1 MAKIKYEKAVDPLW
15 GLLHLT
21 PLPWGYLFY
30 AGPTSRQ
37 LEASQL
43 LLRGAQLSVFVYISR
58 RLAKTKQGS
67 LEIPQSL
74 IVKDT
79 GYKESAVQKAIATL
93 EAKNRIWATG
103 TPPNKKAY
111 MLGGGFSYPGLGT
124 KNPPELY
131 MAIQKFGMSWFN
143 MPSSALGD
151 LVRLKGLPLELYVTL
166 VRIAHERKDDSSDP
180 TKLDVRVAE
189 LRRRLCRPGV
199 KGTIKHAF
207 KVIGD
212 DLVDAEL
219 GDGGRRY
226 IVRFNDPTKK
236 TWMSNELAEIEARRQ
251 AKKNSFTKNPPDMV
265 REILRTLAACFEIRD
280 KQKDGQLNI
289 ICPYCGQNTGLLQPS
304 KGRQGSFSCNYCRK
318 GGPAARALAEKNKI
332 TEDEAWKLLDNG
344 GRSTF
349 REPLVYEDI
358 KI

>member
-1 MAKIKYEKAVDPLW
+1 MAKIKYKRNIDPIW

-21 PLPWGYLFY
+21 PLPWSFLFY
-30 AGPTSRQ
+30 ADPTSRQ
-37 LEASQL
+37 SEADKL

-58 RLAKTKQGS
+58 RLAKARQGS

-79 GYKESAVQKAIATL
+79 GYKESAVQEAIASL
-93 EAKNRIWATG
+93 EAKNHLWSTG
-103 TPPNKKAY
+103 TPPSKKAY

-124 KNPPELY
+124 KNPPVLW
-131 MAIQKFGMSWFN
+131 MAMRAFNMSWFN
-143 MPSSALGD
+143 LPSSALEN

-166 VRIAHERKDDSSDP
+166 VRIAHERKDDSPDP
-180 TKLDVRVAE
+180 TKLDVSVAE
-189 LRRRLCRPGV
+189 LKRRLCRPGI
-199 KGTIKHAF
+199 KGTINGAF

-236 TWMSNELAEIEARRQ
+236 TWMSEELAEIEARRQ
-251 AKKNSFTKNPPDMV
+251 AKKNWTQNTPEMV
-265 REILRTLAACFEIRD
+265 RELVRTLSVCFEI
-280 KQKDGQLNI
+280 KGHQTDGQLNI
-289 ICPYCGQNTGLLQPS
+289 DCPYCGLNAGLLQPS
-304 KGRQGSFSCNYCRK
+304 KGRQGVFSCNYCRK
-318 GGPAARALAEKNKI
+318 GGPAARALSKKNNI
-332 TEDEAWKLLDNG
+332 TEDEAWKILDNG
-344 GRSTF
+344 GCSTY
-349 REPLVYEDI
+349 RQTLVYQDI